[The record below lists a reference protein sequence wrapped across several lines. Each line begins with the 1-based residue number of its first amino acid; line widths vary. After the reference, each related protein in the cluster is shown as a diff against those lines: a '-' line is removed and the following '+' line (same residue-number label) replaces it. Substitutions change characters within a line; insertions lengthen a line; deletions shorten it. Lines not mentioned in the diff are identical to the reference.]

1 MPMGNVQKRAGSL
14 FKGKKT
20 KKKFYETRSF
30 NSKQELIQYFIS
42 RGKTAAQASAAWE
55 RGYRGTTQK
64 KSSTKPPKED
74 WLTKHEREKEER
86 EEANRKDLSE
96 GKMKDLSHDIK
107 NMSTKEFVDKH
118 KRTKE
123 YFIKILGD
131 PDKPKNKSKKSEPVS
146 EAEVLE
152 GDLIIVPGMRKM
164 KDRSFTPHKQDRR
177 DHEVEMARSDVYAAV
192 KDATRI
198 YKTIKNRT
206 EDQGLMGWQQSYITL
221 AADYL
226 NSVADSLEH
235 DSKVSEMTGGVLA
248 GGMSNFEEDV
258 AEDQINELSPETL
271 ASYKKKAGADATA
284 ADKRGDYARG
294 NKRMRGIIKATK
306 KQFDKDAKGVTE
318 GFPHDVD
325 HLPGKTI
332 KHTTNTNCTVCHGRK
347 SMYKL
352 DGKLFADNKPG
363 STKVKCS
370 TCKGTGDKQGVAEE
384 AEQVDEGYYRIR
396 HWPKGKSTAKFVTI
410 QAKDIKQARSI
421 AQNHPHFKDS
431 DVDSIDR
438 LIDNPTKYG
447 LNPHKVLKLDAAY
460 WSKEKV
466 EQVDEAKKPT
476 AREKEAAAL
485 LRSYK
490 INRDNE
496 RRVIAK
502 MGNHAYNAALDRWNI
517 INGLT
522 PATKRV
528 ISKEKVE
535 QVDED
540 RVSGHKTYQHHDGS
554 WYVEDENE
562 NVVLR
567 NASKGEAEHA
577 VYTGNKKLQ
586 QGVTEGLIA
595 RTDEFK
601 VELDEDGLVHLLDG
615 EETVRVSMPID
626 IWKRMAGKKGKVD
639 EFSVEVDDG
648 QVHVLDGEETI
659 RVSMPIDIWKQL
671 GKKGVTE
678 NTGNQITDESRS
690 MTVVQYLLDKML
702 QLQNKAMMAIDRERW
717 SELDQIKDEME
728 KTENKIRRS
737 GPGGDKRMDDFF
749 KNVGNK
755 NPMDVLDPDDTKT
768 SVKENRWRNRLW
780 SPYWSPS
787 NQERKDQSAVDS
799 ETRSARRREQSAGLE
814 DEDNIPQR
822 SNTFIYYIRID
833 GKILKNKRGEL
844 FKFNSTAA
852 ANKAINT
859 MQSRPWNK
867 DKTFTVTQNPNDDTG
882 TIKESGHQ
890 DDQKEREE
898 NLRYSRSRADV
909 AGDVRKNIDPN
920 KKEENCPKCGGDMV
934 SEELMNEKKDAC
946 YYKVK
951 SRYKVWPSAYAS
963 GALVKC
969 RKAGASNWGN
979 KSKNES

>member
-1 MPMGNVQKRAGSL
+1 MKDKKIVETTSAGAIASVAMPMGNVQKRAGSL

-258 AEDQINELSPETL
+258 AEDQLNELSPETL

-306 KQFDKDAKGVTE
+306 KEFDKDAKGVTE
-318 GFPHDVD
+318 G
-325 HLPGKTI
+325 
-332 KHTTNTNCTVCHGRK
+332 
-347 SMYKL
+347 
-352 DGKLFADNKPG
+352 
-363 STKVKCS
+363 
-370 TCKGTGDKQGVAEE
+370 
-384 AEQVDEGYYRIR
+384 
-396 HWPKGKSTAKFVTI
+396 
-410 QAKDIKQARSI
+410 
-421 AQNHPHFKDS
+421 
-431 DVDSIDR
+431 
-438 LIDNPTKYG
+438 
-447 LNPHKVLKLDAAY
+447 
-460 WSKEKV
+460 
-466 EQVDEAKKPT
+466 
-476 AREKEAAAL
+476 
-485 LRSYK
+485 
-490 INRDNE
+490 
-496 RRVIAK
+496 
-502 MGNHAYNAALDRWNI
+502 
-517 INGLT
+517 
-522 PATKRV
+522 
-528 ISKEKVE
+528 
-535 QVDED
+535 
-540 RVSGHKTYQHHDGS
+540 
-554 WYVEDENE
+554 
-562 NVVLR
+562 
-567 NASKGEAEHA
+567 
-577 VYTGNKKLQ
+577 
-586 QGVTEGLIA
+586 LIA
-595 RTDEFK
+595 RADEFK

-833 GKILKNKRGEL
+833 GKILKNKSGEL

-882 TIKESGHQ
+882 TIKESGHR

>member
-1 MPMGNVQKRAGSL
+1 MKDKKIVETTSAGAIASVVMPMGNVQKRAGSL

-248 GGMSNFEEDV
+248 GGMSNFEENV

-306 KQFDKDAKGVTE
+306 KQFDNDAKGVAE
-318 GFPHDVD
+318 GMKIPSRTKMMNYVQQVV
-325 HLPGKTI
+325 GQ
-332 KHTTNTNCTVCHGRK
+332 
-347 SMYKL
+347 
-352 DGKLFADNKPG
+352 NKG
-363 STKVKCS
+363 VFLRV
-370 TCKGTGDKQGVAEE
+370 TCPVSLQ
-384 AEQVDEGYYRIR
+384 
-396 HWPKGKSTAKFVTI
+396 
-410 QAKDIKQARSI
+410 SI
-421 AQNHPHFKDS
+421 YDF
-431 DVDSIDR
+431 
-438 LIDNPTKYG
+438 LIDQFDSVNPSTEFSDPR
-447 LNPHKVLKLDAAY
+447 N
-460 WSKEKV
+460 KES
-466 EQVDEAKKPT
+466 
-476 AREKEAAAL
+476 
-485 LRSYK
+485 SY
-490 INRDNE
+490 
-496 RRVIAK
+496 
-502 MGNHAYNAALDRWNI
+502 
-517 INGLT
+517 
-522 PATKRV
+522 V
-528 ISKEKVE
+528 ISKQILNIDGTKIPVAKIEYNDRNIE
-535 QVDED
+535 SED
-540 RVSGHKTYQHHDGS
+540 PYFYIS
-554 WYVEDENE
+554 
-562 NVVLR
+562 
-567 NASKGEAEHA
+567 ASNIQKLKQ
-577 VYTGNKKLQ
+577 TFNK
-586 QGVTEGLIA
+586 QGLAEGLIA
-595 RTDEFK
+595 HADEFK
-601 VELDEDGLVHLLDG
+601 VELDDDGLVHLLDG
-615 EETVRVSMPID
+615 EETIRVSMPID

-671 GKKGVTE
+671 GKKGVAE
-678 NTGNQITDESRS
+678 AEIINFEESGDAKPKAN
-690 MTVVQYLLDKML
+690 VQHLLDKML

-728 KTENKIRRS
+728 KTENKIRS
-737 GPGGDKRMDDFF
+737 SGGDKRMDAFY

-822 SNTFIYYIRID
+822 SNTFIYYIKID
-833 GKILKNKRGEL
+833 GKILKNKSGEL

>member
-1 MPMGNVQKRAGSL
+1 MKDKKIVETTSAGAIASVAMPMGNVQKRAGSL

-306 KQFDKDAKGVTE
+306 KEFDKDAKGVTE

-384 AEQVDEGYYRIR
+384 AEQVDE
-396 HWPKGKSTAKFVTI
+396 
-410 QAKDIKQARSI
+410 
-421 AQNHPHFKDS
+421 
-431 DVDSIDR
+431 
-438 LIDNPTKYG
+438 
-447 LNPHKVLKLDAAY
+447 
-460 WSKEKV
+460 
-466 EQVDEAKKPT
+466 AKKPT

-540 RVSGHKTYQHHDGS
+540 RVSGYKMYQHHDGS
-554 WYVEDENE
+554 WYVEDEDE

-595 RTDEFK
+595 RADEFK

-833 GKILKNKRGEL
+833 GKILKNKSGEL